1 MASLEFWNKRHDL
14 GEILAQLREDERTA
28 VAQALA
34 EVHQEYLAYLE
45 TWRENLSESDMIGG
59 AVLDGQI
66 RTLRRQLGIQTE
78 PDRNRIRELVRER
91 VRRLRQR
98 RKAVGR

>member
-1 MASLEFWNKRHDL
+1 
-14 GEILAQLREDERTA
+14 
-28 VAQALA
+28 
-34 EVHQEYLAYLE
+34 
-45 TWRENLSESDMIGG
+45 MIGG

-91 VRRLRQR
+91 VRRLRNR
-98 RKAVGR
+98 RKVAA